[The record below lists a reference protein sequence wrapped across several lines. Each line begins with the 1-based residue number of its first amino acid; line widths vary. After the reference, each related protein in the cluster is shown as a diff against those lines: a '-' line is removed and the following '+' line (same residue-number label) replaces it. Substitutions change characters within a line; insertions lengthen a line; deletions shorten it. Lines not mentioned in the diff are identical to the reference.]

1 MNINWFIERRDPPSL
16 RGALAPDPPQPIHGG
31 QDEGYRPTARMLVA
45 ARALRHRVFVLERS
59 APRRGAQSPP
69 PLGPDAAGAAAG
81 DGDAAG
87 ARPPNV
93 TLFGRHTI
101 EQVIG
106 VCGNVRQRRHVVPA
120 RPRREVRVGFSRVPQ
135 AVPSET
141 VRHLPHAEMLIT
153 CFSNIVTRYPLRVTL
168 PPAAAEAH
176 HARALGFKEAME
188 PERAP
193 PLTSKCL
200 LTYVGK

>member
-168 PPAAAEAH
+168 PPLPPRLIT
-176 HARALGFKEAME
+176 HARLASRK
-188 PERAP
+188 PWSPSERP
-193 PLTSKCL
+193 R
-200 LTYVGK
+200 